1 MIERKW
7 PAPLLGSCVGV
18 LLALGQGA
26 VLAQTPTLPGATA
39 PASAA
44 PQEIRAQLTPRD
56 YTTLASEIAARID
69 RIAARAGEHFK
80 KGDVLVTFDCVAQ
93 RAQAAKAR
101 AVLFAID
108 RKSTRLNSS
117 HT

>member
-7 PAPLLGSCVGV
+7 PTRLLGSCVGV

-26 VLAQTPTLPGATA
+26 VLAQTPTLPGTVA
-39 PASAA
+39 PNSAA

-69 RIAARAGEHFK
+69 RITARAGEHFQ
-80 KGDVLVTFDCVAQ
+80 KGDVLVTLDCVAQ
-93 RAQAAKAR
+93 RPQAAE
-101 AVLFAID
+101 
-108 RKSTRLNSS
+108 
-117 HT
+117 

>member
-7 PAPLLGSCVGV
+7 PTRLLGSCVGV

-26 VLAQTPTLPGATA
+26 VLAQTPTLPGAMA
-39 PASAA
+39 PATAA

-69 RIAARAGEHFK
+69 RIAARPGEPFK
-80 KGDVLVTFDCVAQ
+80 QGAFLVTFHSRVQ
-93 RAQAAKAR
+93 RPQAATAP
-101 AVLFAID
+101 A
-108 RKSTRLNSS
+108 
-117 HT
+117 